1 MELSGIYTGEKN
13 LLIVEIMI
21 YSYLD
26 GQLGNIMFEIAA
38 GASLAK
44 RVGVPYKAISCHPF
58 FIDGTI
64 DEYVKPFRQSI
75 LRKVDFQ
82 LELPP
87 DTEVYDQPDFTYS
100 ALPLKKDL
108 LLKGGFQSEKYFDE
122 ETVRSLFEIDPETE
136 SYIRKKYHD
145 ILVKNPVCIHVRRGD
160 YLLQEYK
167 HPVCR
172 MGYFNKAIACF
183 DPASSFLVVSN
194 DMEWCKKHFKGK
206 QFYFSENESPVVDLY
221 LQAMC
226 SHHIISNSS
235 YSWWGAW
242 LNPNPEKK
250 VIYPA
255 PWFGPYYRKSLNAK
269 DLCPDD
275 WTAIPVS
282 RKITLY
288 YHVGDSYIKKVI
300 RRIRRICRL

>member
-1 MELSGIYTGEKN
+1 
-13 LLIVEIMI
+13 MI

-26 GQLGNIMFEIAA
+26 GQLGNILFEIAA

-44 RVGVPYKAISCHPF
+44 RVGVPFKAISCHPF
-58 FIDGTI
+58 FINESI

-82 LELPP
+82 IELPEG
-87 DTEVYDQPDFTYS
+87 TEVYDQPDFTYS

-108 LLKGGFQSEKYFDE
+108 LLKGNFQSEKFFDK

-145 ILVKNPVCIHVRRGD
+145 ILAKSPVCIHVRRGD
-160 YLLQEYK
+160 YLLLEYK
-167 HPVCR
+167 FPVCR
-172 MGYFNKAIACF
+172 MNYFKKAISCF
-183 DPASSFLVVSN
+183 DPASTFLVFSN
-194 DMEWCKKHFKGK
+194 DMEWCKKHFKGER
-206 QFYFSENESPVVDLY
+206 FYFSENESPVVDLY
-221 LQAMC
+221 LQTMC

-250 VIYPA
+250 VIFPA
-255 PWFGPYYRKSLNAK
+255 PWFCPYYRKLLNTK
-269 DLCPDD
+269 DLCPED
-275 WTAIPVS
+275 WKAIPVS
-282 RKITLY
+282 GTIALY
-288 YHVGDSYIKKVI
+288 FHAGGAFIKKMIWKI
-300 RRIRRICRL
+300 RRIYRLLRRSIMLRL

>member
-1 MELSGIYTGEKN
+1 
-13 LLIVEIMI
+13 MI

-44 RVGVPYKAISCHPF
+44 CVGVPYKAISCHPF

-82 LELPP
+82 IELPA

-255 PWFGPYYRKSLNAK
+255 PWFGPYYGESLNTK
-269 DLCPDD
+269 DLCSND

-282 RKITLY
+282 GKITLY
-288 YHVGDSYIKKVI
+288 YHITDSILRKAVRKI
-300 RRIRRICRL
+300 CRICHL